1 MDYREAFIKLVAHC
15 QNIGDL
21 STDENVY
28 EELAFICDCDEEDIR
43 EALD

>member
-1 MDYREAFIKLVAHC
+1 MDYRRAFVMMVAHC
-15 QNIGDL
+15 QAIGDI

-28 EELAFICDCDEEDIR
+28 EELAFICDCDEEDIK